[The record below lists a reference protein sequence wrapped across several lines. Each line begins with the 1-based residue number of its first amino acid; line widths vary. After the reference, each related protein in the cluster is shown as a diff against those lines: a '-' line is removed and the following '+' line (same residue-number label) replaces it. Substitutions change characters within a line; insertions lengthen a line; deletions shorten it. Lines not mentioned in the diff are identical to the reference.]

1 MKCVHISVWRA
12 GIGLVTLWAA
22 LALAAAQ
29 AQGPSNPLLDP
40 GSEAMKKQ
48 APAVFIAR
56 LETSK
61 GDILIEVHR
70 EWAPHGADRFYNL
83 VRNGYYND
91 CRFFRVIKNFMAQIG
106 IHGDP
111 AVSAAWRP
119 ANILDDLVKRSNT
132 RGYVTFAQTGSP
144 NSRTTQFFINF
155 KDNSS
160 LDNQRF
166 APFGK
171 VVQGMEVVDA
181 LHAGYGEGAPRGAGP
196 EQMQLVQ
203 QGNSY
208 LAQSFPKLDYVK
220 TCSVLREGPYEA
232 GKK

>member
-1 MKCVHISVWRA
+1 MKCVHICGRRA
-12 GIGLVTLWAA
+12 GIGLAMLFAA
-22 LALAAAQ
+22 LAVAAAQ
-29 AQGPSNPLLDP
+29 AQGPGSPLLDP
-40 GSEAMKKQ
+40 GGEAMKKQ
-48 APAVFIAR
+48 APAVFIAL

-70 EWAPHGADRFYNL
+70 DWAPQGADRFYNL

-91 CRFFRVIKNFMAQIG
+91 CRFFRVIKDFMAQIG

-132 RGYVTFAQTGSP
+132 RGYVTFAQTGAP
-144 NSRTTQFFINF
+144 NSRTTQFFVNF

-171 VVQGMEVVDA
+171 VVRGMDVVDA
-181 LHAGYGEGAPRGAGP
+181 LHAGYGEGAPRGSGP
-196 EQMQLVQ
+196 EQMQLMQ
-203 QGNSY
+203 KGNAY
-208 LAQSFPKLDYVK
+208 LAQGFPELDYVK
-220 TCSVLREGPYEA
+220 TCSILREGPYEA
-232 GKK
+232 EKK